1 MVFCLRGGS
10 LDDTHQTVILHL
22 AEEIKVLASRLAH
35 ATTGTLQDDAVE
47 IYALIDALLH
57 TGSESEIVF
66 PSPPPV
72 GVARDALKREKIQNI
87 TDKLREAVKP
97 YRGHPNN
104 SLAHSAAT
112 EGSDD
117 EGDGTAQIV
126 LSDTQWHN
134 YNIGKKILVPYP
146 QLVGKAG
153 KSKKEN
159 YVSYEI
165 VLTDTQL
172 VKYQGILDK
181 GKGSLSLAQ

>member
-97 YRGHPNN
+97 YRSHPND
-104 SLAHSAAT
+104 
-112 EGSDD
+112 SDD

-165 VLTDTQL
+165 VLTDSQL